1 MRNALLFATLLL
13 LSLVCFTLFPQSPL
27 SGAGYDLPAP
37 NSVQPRFAATADA
50 HLEPLAALAKELLA
64 GN

>member
-1 MRNALLFATLLL
+1 MRNALLFTALLL
-13 LSLVCFTLFPQSPL
+13 LSLGSFTVFPQSPL

-37 NSVQPRFAATADA
+37 QSVQPRFAATADA
-50 HLEPLAALAKELLA
+50 HLEPLEVLAKELFA